1 LIEKQIFR
9 LEVSMYHVVSVT
21 VFHAGHDLL
30 EEASGAIFR

>member
-21 VFHAGHDLL
+21 VFDAGHDLL
-30 EEASGAIFR
+30 EEAAGAIFR